1 MNKKTFAQG
10 LAYLNLFYT
19 TFKVDLENDMVIEVW
34 YDMFKDM
41 DEQKFT
47 ALIKAYCKENIF
59 PPQSPTHLLEFAKQR
74 LALLQSKADEEFE
87 RVRELNRRYSLRI
100 NHQTIYAKI
109 DNPITVKIVKSM
121 FDDFINMG
129 EDNADSMRKRFAE
142 KYNDLTREATAI
154 KTNELLGTSQKKLL
168 DKGVIL

>member
-10 LAYLNLFYT
+10 LAYLSLFYT
-19 TFKVDLENDMVIEVW
+19 TFKVDLENEMVIEVW
-34 YDMFKDM
+34 YDTFKSM
-41 DEQKFT
+41 DEQYFT
-47 ALIKAYCKENIF
+47 ALVRGYCKENIF
-59 PPQSPTHLLEFAKQR
+59 PPQSPTHLLEFAKQQ
-74 LALLQSKADEEFE
+74 LALSQSKADEEFE

-129 EDNADSMRKRFAE
+129 EDNADSMRKRFTE
-142 KYNDLTREATAI
+142 KYTDLTREANQI
-154 KTNELLGTSQKKLL
+154 KSNELLGTPQKKLL
-168 DKGVIL
+168 E